1 MKVAWGALL
10 AAALLTLTPHARAQ
24 DAKLDAFLE
33 SVRAKYALPALAAAA
48 VKDGEVIA
56 SGAVGVRAIGTD
68 VPATVDDRFHL
79 GSDTKAMTATLAGM
93 MVDEGKLRWDS
104 TIGEVLGGKVQGMNP
119 ALAAV
124 TLEQLLSHTSGIPT
138 DNQEIADIYFNVN
151 AFDFNLDTLRLKAL
165 DAWKTNEPRVPEG
178 APFQYSNLGYMI
190 AGAMIETAAGK
201 PWEELI
207 HSRIFEP
214 LGLETAGL
222 GPQATFGKLDAP
234 VGHKIADGSD
244 TPSAPI
250 GSASSVTQMFWG
262 AAADVPPLLGP
273 AGVAHMSIEDFAKW
287 AGWHAGKGERGPALV
302 KPETLAR
309 LHKVHVEMTI
319 ENPPPGTPKSG
330 GYAMGWGVV
339 QMDWWDAPL
348 LLHDGSNGMNLARV
362 AIDVDKD
369 FGAVIATNIGGAG
382 AESALNEVAE
392 HLFRAYGS
400 GRRL

>member
-1 MKVAWGALL
+1 MNMAWRTIL
-10 AAALLTLTPHARAQ
+10 AAAALVLTSHAQAQ

-33 SVRAKYALPALAAAA
+33 SVRAKYALPALAAAV

-56 SGAVGVRAIGTD
+56 SGAVGVRALGTD
-68 VPATVDDRFHL
+68 VPVTIDDRFHL

-287 AGWHAGKGERGPALV
+287 AGWHAGKG
-302 KPETLAR
+302 
-309 LHKVHVEMTI
+309 
-319 ENPPPGTPKSG
+319 
-330 GYAMGWGVV
+330 
-339 QMDWWDAPL
+339 
-348 LLHDGSNGMNLARV
+348 
-362 AIDVDKD
+362 
-369 FGAVIATNIGGAG
+369 
-382 AESALNEVAE
+382 
-392 HLFRAYGS
+392 
-400 GRRL
+400 